1 MKNKIKKSIVV
12 ITLASSLTANA
23 YAAVQWAGSQDV
35 QEAKDNITTI
45 RGLFNAKNERI
56 RALEQELDS
65 KANEN
70 NAQLKQAEQDVKEI
84 NKLLDDVVKENND

>member
-1 MKNKIKKSIVV
+1 MKNKIKKSIVA
-12 ITLASSLTANA
+12 ITLASSLTVNV

-56 RALEQELDS
+56 RSLEQELDS
-65 KANEN
+65 KASEN
-70 NAQLKQAEQDVKEI
+70 NAQLKQAERDVKDI
-84 NKLLDDVVKENND
+84 NKLLDDVVKENGE

>member
-1 MKNKIKKSIVV
+1 MKNNLKKTIVSIALV
-12 ITLASSLTANA
+12 SSLTVNV

-35 QEAKDNITTI
+35 QEAKDNISTI

-70 NAQLKQAEQDVKEI
+70 NAQLKQAEQDVKDI
-84 NKLLDDVVKENND
+84 NKLLDDVVKENGE

>member
-1 MKNKIKKSIVV
+1 MKNNLKKIIVSIALV
-12 ITLASSLTANA
+12 SSLTVNA

-70 NAQLKQAEQDVKEI
+70 SAQLKQAEQDVKDI
-84 NKLLDDVVKENND
+84 NKLLDDVVKENGE

>member
-1 MKNKIKKSIVV
+1 MKNKLKRLIVSTALV
-12 ITLASSLTANA
+12 SSLTVNV

-70 NAQLKQAEQDVKEI
+70 NAQLKQAEQDVKDI
-84 NKLLDDVVKENND
+84 NKLLDDVVKENGE

>member
-1 MKNKIKKSIVV
+1 MKNKIKKSIVA
-12 ITLASSLTANA
+12 ITLASSLSVNA

-35 QEAKDNITTI
+35 QEAKDNISTI

-65 KANEN
+65 KASES
-70 NAQLKQAEQDVKEI
+70 NAQLKQAEQDVKDI
-84 NKLLDDVVKENND
+84 NKLLDDVVKENGE

>member
-1 MKNKIKKSIVV
+1 MKNKLKRLMVSIALV
-12 ITLASSLTANA
+12 SSLSINA

-35 QEAKDNITTI
+35 QEAKDNISTI

-56 RALEQELDS
+56 RALEQELDV

-70 NAQLKQAEQDVKEI
+70 SAQLKQAEQDVKDI
-84 NKLLDDVVKENND
+84 NKLLDDVVKENGE

>member
-1 MKNKIKKSIVV
+1 MKNNLKRLMVSIALV
-12 ITLASSLTANA
+12 SSLTVNA

-35 QEAKDNITTI
+35 QEAKDNISTI

-70 NAQLKQAEQDVKEI
+70 NAQLKQAEQDVKDI
-84 NKLLDDVVKENND
+84 NKLLDDVVKENGE

>member
-1 MKNKIKKSIVV
+1 MKNKLKRLIVSIALV
-12 ITLASSLTANA
+12 SSLTVNA

-35 QEAKDNITTI
+35 QEAKDNISTI
-45 RGLFNAKNERI
+45 RGLFNAKSERI

-84 NKLLDDVVKENND
+84 NKLLDDVVKENGE